1 MVESVYYELCT
12 RARMHDTQVAPQ
24 GIADRVNLGL
34 LPSSE
39 AGWPAACAAL
49 NPSSGGWLHIHGNVC
64 SKPGSLNFIETNPWE
79 RQEDPVTLESEETP
93 RTEVIGPGNKEEL
106 CGGGSRT
113 AQNQDEAG
121 RNRKPAE
128 KNVLE
133 PADVASIHIG
143 KGFQSGSEFDGY
155 YLDAVSHSSASKTDV
170 DSSVDFASIP
180 KKHSLK
186 RAVWHKWVSYVARR
200 VQSLLA
206 VENPLHP
213 GREWSVCVQ
222 HVEHVKS
229 YAPHVDHLVADIEC
243 RPVVAMEPAF
253 LGGPL

>member
-1 MVESVYYELCT
+1 MNTHTHTHART
-12 RARMHDTQVAPQ
+12 RTHTHTHTHCVTHTHTQQVAPR

-64 SKPGSLNFIETNPWE
+64 SKPGSLEFTETNPWE
-79 RQEDPVTLESEETP
+79 RQQDPVALESEETP
-93 RTEVIGPGNKEEL
+93 ETEAIGTGNKEEL
-106 CGGGSRT
+106 CGGDPRT
-113 AQNQDEAG
+113 AQSQDGAG
-121 RNRKPAE
+121 RNIKPA
-128 KNVLE
+128 NNGVLE
-133 PADVASIHIG
+133 PADGASTQTE
-143 KGFQSGSEFDGY
+143 GFQSGNEFGGCH
-155 YLDAVSHSSASKTDV
+155 LHAVSHGPTRRTDV
-170 DSSVDFASIP
+170 DSSPDSTPIL
-180 KKHSLK
+180 KKPSLK
-186 RAVWHKWVSYVARR
+186 RAVWHKWVVYVTRR

-206 VENPLHP
+206 LENPLPP

-243 RPVVAMEPAF
+243 RPVV
-253 LGGPL
+253 L